1 MHGRDRGHRYGVK
14 GSWLCG
20 ISYSLEVSVEEPVE
34 QRRNQSPRDTRK
46 GVGEATGA
54 AIPELEKRNKGAK
67 HKASQIDLSLHQES
81 HAKRLHYHTHHTLL
95 DDRVPAT
102 YQVPPALHLHN

>member
-1 MHGRDRGHRYGVK
+1 MHGRDRGHRCGVK

-20 ISYSLEVSVEEPVE
+20 ISYSQEVSVEEPAE

-46 GVGEATGA
+46 AGGGSGTRSHTA
-54 AIPELEKRNKGAK
+54 AREKNQGAK

-81 HAKRLHYHTHHTLL
+81 RAKPLHYHTRHTLL

-102 YQVPPALHLHN
+102 Y